1 MKILLVLTE
10 INQRFGQLGAA
21 HGLMSIS
28 AYLKQTGYPDIH
40 FGYYPDK
47 GYLQQWQDDL
57 DKIKP
62 QLIGIYATAPQFQFI
77 QKMIQAVSDPNCF
90 IILGGPHPTIFHQCL
105 EQTPRLN
112 AICIGEGEYPM
123 LELAQVLEQGKDF
136 TRIKN
141 LRIRHQGRIIEN
153 PTRPLIQ
160 DLDSL
165 PFVDRELGDHQKV
178 IDNWGLSQVRIL
190 AGRGCPFNCTFCSN
204 HRIRKMQ
211 EGRYVRFR
219 SANHIIEEIKVL
231 QKKYRFNEILFDDD
245 ICWIDRNLVYEFAER
260 YKKEIGLPFMFS
272 GRVEILDR
280 DKLTKLKEAGGTRVG
295 FGVEHGD
302 QTFRSQ
308 VLRRK
313 TTNKQMLEISRIA
326 REVGLQIKTL
336 NMVGLPG
343 ETPELHQATVKLNQ
357 QIQPDVAGISIF
369 YPFPGTDLYDLC
381 LKEGYLKEDQAA
393 LNDDDVI
400 YKKSILDMPQ
410 FEPEAIQKSLKWF
423 AFKVFWPYSKIRAI
437 GYRMML
443 SDYGEVFLAILGKL
457 RRPLRKL
464 LKGL

>member
-1 MKILLVLTE
+1 MRILLVLTE

-28 AYLKQTGYPDIH
+28 AFLKQNGYTDIH
-40 FGYYPDK
+40 LGYYPDK
-47 GYLQQWQDDL
+47 GYLEQWRDDL
-57 DKIKP
+57 KRINP
-62 QLIGIYATAPQFQFI
+62 QLIGIYTTAPQFQFI
-77 QKMIQAVSDPNCF
+77 QKMVQAVDDPGMF
-90 IILGGPHPTIFHQCL
+90 IILGGPHPTIFPQCL
-105 EQTPRLN
+105 EQTSRLN
-112 AICIGEGEYPM
+112 ALCIGEGEYPM
-123 LELAQVLEQGKDF
+123 LELAQALEQGKDY

-141 LRIRHQGRIIEN
+141 LWVKENGRQIQN
-153 PTRPLIQ
+153 PTRPFIQ

-165 PFVDRELGDHQKV
+165 PFVDRELSDHQKV
-178 IDNWGLSQVRIL
+178 IDNWGLSQIRIL

-204 HRIRKMQ
+204 HRIRKLQ
-211 EGRYVRFR
+211 QGGYVRFR
-219 SANHIIEEIKVL
+219 SADHIINEIKGL
-231 QKKYRFNEILFDDD
+231 QKRYRFDEILFDDD
-245 ICWIDRNLVYEFAER
+245 ICWIDRDLVHEFADR

-272 GRVEILDR
+272 GRAEILDR

-302 QTFRSQ
+302 QSFRNQ

-313 TTNKQMLEISRIA
+313 TTNKQMLEVSRIA
-326 REVGLQIKTL
+326 REVGLQVKTL

-343 ETPELHQATVKLNQ
+343 ETPELHQATIKLNQ
-357 QIQPDVAGISIF
+357 QIRPDVAGISIF

-381 LKEGYLKEDQAA
+381 LEKGYLKEEQDV
-393 LNDDDVI
+393 LKDDDVI

-410 FEPEAIQKSLKWF
+410 YKPEAIENSLKWF

-437 GYRMML
+437 GYRVML
-443 SDYGEVFLAILGKL
+443 SNYGETLLAILGKF